1 MRKSILVLPA
11 LFLFLSAFCQ
21 DPKIKWGD
29 EFKLHRG
36 STDLSVIYSDNSGVY
51 LQEDHLALK
60 TYFVIGA
67 TTRSSATLVKLD
79 KNLSEVYRNAF
90 DKELKGK
97 NFDQFV
103 IIRGRILIL
112 ANEYNKRERLL
123 TLYAAEIDKNTGDL
137 KSDWRSLTDFQK
149 DEKSDEI
156 KYRVALNDDSTKMVI
171 VSSEE
176 GRSKNTYK
184 VQEFDNNFKPAKPV
198 VISNEFDPETFQ
210 LEDVLYSD
218 HKVITL
224 VGRVYQY
231 EPGKKKKSKFLD
243 FENYNIRMYNAAGK
257 QLAEINTDINGKWL
271 TSTKLVQK
279 KDNDL
284 VLAAFYSNKKKGK
297 TIDGMLIQ
305 RINPQTGQVIST
317 NQKDINTSLLTTL
330 SDQTADDNGDD
341 GETRAE
347 RKERERL
354 DQIKDDGQ
362 SFSRFM
368 QFSDIYYTNDGG
380 VVILAEK
387 YHHYYTTTQSYS
399 GGSNGAPG
407 HWTTTTY
414 SVYECGDLM
423 MCKVDGGGSINWLQ
437 VLPKAQREIIMTGR
451 NSYGLTT
458 NNYFYPYNMPFYAGF
473 GSMEKNNTLY
483 IFFNDSPKNSG
494 VMQPGQKVK
503 TISRFGKSDCF
514 VLSVDESTGKY
525 KRNIFFSN
533 NDVPTSMPRLGSV
546 TGDQMYIVGKHD
558 RLMMGKTKIAVARI
572 MVD

>member
-1 MRKSILVLPA
+1 MRKSILLLST
-11 LFLFLSAFCQ
+11 LFLFVAAFCQ
-21 DPKIKWGD
+21 GPKIKWGD

-67 TTRSSATLVKLD
+67 TTRNSGTLVKLD
-79 KNLSEVYRNAF
+79 KNLSEVYRNPF

-97 NFDQFV
+97 EFDEFF
-103 IIRGRILIL
+103 IIQGRLLIL
-112 ANEYNKRERLL
+112 ADEYNKREMTL

-137 KSDWRSLTDFQK
+137 KSDWQKLADFQK
-149 DEKSDEI
+149 DEKKDEI
-156 KYRVALNDDSTKMVI
+156 KYRVALNADSTKMVI

-198 VISNEFDPETFQ
+198 IISNEFDPETFQ

-231 EPGKKKKSKFLD
+231 QPGKKKKSKFLD
-243 FENYNIRMYNAAGK
+243 FENYNIRMYNAGGK
-257 QLAEINTDINGKWL
+257 QLAEINTDIDGKWL
-271 TSTKLVQK
+271 TSTKLLQK

-284 VLAAFYSNKKKGK
+284 VLAAFYSNKKKGN
-297 TIDGMLIQ
+297 TLDGMLIQ
-305 RINPQTGQVIST
+305 RINPQTGQVVST
-317 NQKDINTSLLTTL
+317 NSKEINSSLLTTL
-330 SDQTADDNGDD
+330 SDQSEGDNADD

-354 DQIKDDGQ
+354 DQIKDDGE

-368 QFSDIYYTNDGG
+368 QFSDIYYTADGG

-387 YHHYYTTTQSYS
+387 YHHYLNTIQNYS
-399 GGSNGAPG
+399 PGRNGSPG
-407 HWTTTTY
+407 NWTTTTY

-423 MCKVDGGGSINWLQ
+423 MCKVNGSGSINWLQ
-437 VLPKAQREIIMTGR
+437 VLPKSQREIIMVGR
-451 NSYGLTT
+451 NSYGLVT
-458 NNYFYPYNMPFYAGF
+458 NNFFYPYNMPFYAGF
-473 GSMEKNNTLY
+473 GSMEKNNSLY

-514 VLSVDESTGKY
+514 VLSVDETTGKY
-525 KRNIFFSN
+525 KRDTFFSN
-533 NDVPTSMPRLGSV
+533 GEVPTSMPRLGSV
-546 TGDQMYIVGKHD
+546 TGDQMYIVGKDD
-558 RLMMGKTKIAVARI
+558 RLMAKTKIAVASI